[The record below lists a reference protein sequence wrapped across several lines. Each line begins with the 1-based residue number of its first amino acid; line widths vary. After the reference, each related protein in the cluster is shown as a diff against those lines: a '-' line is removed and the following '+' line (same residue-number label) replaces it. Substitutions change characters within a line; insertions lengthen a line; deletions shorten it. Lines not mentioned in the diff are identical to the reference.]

1 MKKIL
6 LLTLSLIC
14 VLVTH
19 AQITVST
26 NHINDNGNGSVT
38 FNVENTNT
46 YDIIL
51 TGINCHL
58 GTTANNN
65 VQLLYRT
72 TPFVDNAAPWDF
84 GTVGDGQNGWISA
97 GTGSLASD
105 VLNGVVPAL
114 ANLNLI
120 IPAGSTYQLGFS
132 ASTLQYMS
140 LTAGAGINTFSAG
153 GVDLLT
159 GDGISWGGTP
169 YPSTPSFYP
178 RGFIG
183 GISFIPAISCTGA
196 PVVGLASASVSSAC
210 PSSSF
215 NLTLPNAVI
224 TTGLTYQ
231 WQSAPSATGP
241 WTDILSGTGSSLVTS
256 QSVATWYQCV
266 VTCTSAGLSTTSGAV
281 QVGVNPFMDCYCT
294 SIPTSAID
302 EEIYNVNING
312 GTTDPAYSGV
322 NGCAGA
328 APGPGSILGRYSN
341 FKTLP
346 AITNVTAGQTVTF
359 SIDQDEC
366 DGPTYYSNGIG
377 MWIDFN
383 QNGSFTDQD
392 EAVFIEQLTA
402 IGPRTVTGSFTVP
415 ITAVAGNTV
424 VRVIAAENYSGSLL
438 QPCMTYG
445 YGETEDYLINI
456 INATPC
462 SGTPDAG
469 TAISSLATA
478 CPTESFMLSLDSATI
493 ASGITYQ
500 WVSSTALSGPWTA
513 LAGATSSTFNTTISE
528 DTYFACILTCTNS
541 AAIDTSSTVLVLSTP
556 FLNCYCTSEATNPAD
571 EEIFN
576 VTLAGIDNSSDCS
589 TTGGLGSILNMYSDY
604 TADVAPAQLVQTT
617 DYPISVEIGTC
628 SGNWG
633 NWTKVWIDYNQNG
646 SFSDAGEE
654 VYSSAASTVGAHFEN
669 GIVSIP
675 LSATTGLTRMRVK
688 VVEFETAGMTPCGN
702 YTWGETE
709 DYFVNIL
716 PAPNC
721 ANPTN
726 IVANTEIDSILT
738 TWSWNQTIL
747 PSTGFN
753 MQLVSMGSAFNTGT
767 TYVLDN
773 NFSDTLFDSEFMAG
787 QSFQMYLQAVCGQDT
802 SYFIGPFDV
811 VMPLSNDTIC
821 GAQMLPVNNVMHVFN
836 NTGATIDANEIAI
849 VPPATGAQTET
860 GWENQ
865 SLNLTTWFKFVAPP
879 SGSVRVNCTGITYN
893 GQAAVYG
900 SSACDN
906 IASFQMMAAND
917 NDMIGTSVAPNFS
930 VCGLTPG
937 SEYYIMHDAFNG
949 TSGNYGIAIKE
960 IVLDAGVQGEVL
972 EVCYGDTVNL
982 FNGIANYDLGGV
994 WTQTIPT
1001 LGLQG
1006 NLFITN
1012 GLASI
1017 PFTFTYTLTDGCAND
1032 ASTAQVD
1039 VFSPSQ
1045 AGEDGAFTVCLN
1057 EPFNLLQG
1065 LGGIVDI
1072 GGTWYDPSNA
1082 ALAGNLDTSSNIPG
1096 FFNYDYIAGNGVCPD
1111 DTSNVLVTV
1120 NGACDYTASIGD
1132 LSGAF
1137 DMYPN
1142 PTSDVLN
1149 IVNEMDFMIE
1159 SIQVLDMQ
1167 GKVVMNM
1174 AKGSFANNA
1183 IELSMKAL
1191 QTGVYMVR
1199 LNGTEK
1205 TITNRVVKQ

>member
-1 MKKIL
+1 MKTKIYAYLASLSVMATML
-6 LLTLSLIC
+6 LSGVSHAQCTNSSEYPFGGATAPTVGAPLTTISTCSYLSEYSALNFVDAVTIYQCAITTGGYVTIREGSPTGPVIASGISPLQWNSTVAGTYYAHWNVDATCATATGCVTTTMTYISPANACSNPVAAGTSVANPAAACPAANFALSL
-14 VLVTH
+14 
-19 AQITVST
+19 
-26 NHINDNGNGSVT
+26 NGAT
-38 FNVENTNT
+38 
-46 YDIIL
+46 
-51 TGINCHL
+51 L
-58 GTTANNN
+58 G
-65 VQLLYRT
+65 
-72 TPFVDNAAPWDF
+72 
-84 GTVGDGQNGWISA
+84 
-97 GTGSLASD
+97 
-105 VLNGVVPAL
+105 
-114 ANLNLI
+114 
-120 IPAGSTYQLGFS
+120 
-132 ASTLQYMS
+132 
-140 LTAGAGINTFSAG
+140 
-153 GVDLLT
+153 
-159 GDGISWGGTP
+159 
-169 YPSTPSFYP
+169 
-178 RGFIG
+178 
-183 GISFIPAISCTGA
+183 
-196 PVVGLASASVSSAC
+196 
-210 PSSSF
+210 
-215 NLTLPNAVI
+215 
-224 TTGLTYQ
+224 TGLTYQ
-231 WQSAPSATGP
+231 WQSSATATGP
-241 WTDILSGTGSSLVTS
+241 WSDIVGATSSSYSLQQATDTY
-256 QSVATWYQCV
+256 YQCV
-266 VTCTSAGLSTTSGAV
+266 VTCSAGSTGTSTPV
-281 QVGVNPFMDCYCT
+281 LVTMNPFYNCYCNSAAT
-294 SIPTSAID
+294 STAD
-302 EEIYNVNING
+302 EEILNVTVNG
-312 GTTDPAYSGV
+312 GSTDPLYANANSCSTV
-322 NGCAGA
+322 
-328 APGPGSILGRYSN
+328 APGPGSVASKYSN

-346 AITNVTAGQTVTF
+346 AITSVITGQSVAF
-359 SIDQDEC
+359 SITQDEC
-366 DGPTYYSNGIG
+366 ELGTYYANGIG
-377 MWIDFN
+377 VWIDFN
-383 QNGSFTDQD
+383 QNGIFTDPGED
-392 EAVFIEQLTA
+392 VFVEATTTT
-402 IGPRTVTGSFTVP
+402 GPRIVSGSFNIP
-415 ITAVAGNTV
+415 ITAVPGNTAMRIV
-424 VRVIAAENYSGSLL
+424 CAESYSSTSFTPIS
-438 QPCMTYG
+438 PCLTYG

-456 INATPC
+456 VAANNCAGTITGGTTVTSATPV
-462 SGTPDAG
+462 
-469 TAISSLATA
+469 
-478 CPTESFMLSLDSATI
+478 CPSTSVTLSTTGSTL

-500 WVSSTALSGPWTA
+500 WQSAASATGPWTNIS
-513 LAGATSSTFNTTISE
+513 GATNNTYATTVGV
-528 DTYFACILTCTNS
+528 DTYFQLQMTCTAS
-541 AAIDTSSTVLVLSTP
+541 GSVATSTP
-556 FLNCYCTSEATNPAD
+556 VVVVSNPFFNCYCNTVNAGGAGSLMDIISMNGYVNNTAATNPTASP
-571 EEIFN
+571 F
-576 VTLAGIDNSSDCS
+576 
-589 TTGGLGSILNMYSDY
+589 Y
-604 TADVAPAQLVQTT
+604 TAFTNGPSVIQGMDYNLDVTVQAPSMYTGAIV
-617 DYPISVEIGTC
+617 S
-628 SGNWG
+628 
-633 NWTKVWIDYNQNG
+633 VWIDYDHNGAYDASEWTQVGTNIAGGTTASVNIAVPITALTGNTGMRIRSRGNFNQNG
-646 SFSDAGEE
+646 AGDACTNMG
-654 VYSSAASTVGAHFEN
+654 S
-669 GIVSIP
+669 
-675 LSATTGLTRMRVK
+675 
-688 VVEFETAGMTPCGN
+688 
-702 YTWGETE
+702 GETE
-709 DYFVNIL
+709 DYVINIL

-726 IVANTEIDSILT
+726 IVVNTEIDSILT
-738 TWSWNQTIL
+738 TWTWNQTIL

-753 MQLVSMGSAFNTGT
+753 MQLVNMGSAFNTGT

-787 QSFQMYLQAVCGQDT
+787 QSFQMYLQTVCGQDT
-802 SYFIGPFDV
+802 SYFIGPFNV

-836 NTGATIDANEIAI
+836 NTGATIDANEIAM

-879 SGSVRVNCTGITYN
+879 SGSVRVNCTGMTYN

-900 SSACDN
+900 SSSCSN

-917 NDMIGTSVAPNFS
+917 NDMMGTSVAPNFS

-949 TSGNYGIAIKE
+949 TAGNYGIAIKE

-1032 ASTAQVD
+1032 SSPAQVD

-1065 LGGIVDI
+1065 LGGIVDL
-1072 GGTWYDPSNA
+1072 GGTWYDPSNV

-1120 NGACDYTASIGD
+1120 NGACDFTASLGD

-1142 PTSDVLN
+1142 PTNDVLN
-1149 IVNEMDFMIE
+1149 IVNEMDFTIE
-1159 SIQVLDMQ
+1159 SVQVLDMQ
-1167 GKVVMNM
+1167 GKVVMSM

>member
-1 MKKIL
+1 MKTKIYAYLASLSVMVTML
-6 LLTLSLIC
+6 LNGVS
-14 VLVTH
+14 H
-19 AQITVST
+19 AQCTNAFDFGIATAPTVGAPLTTIST
-26 NHINDNGNGSVT
+26 CSYLSEYSTLNFVDAATI
-38 FNVENTNT
+38 
-46 YDIIL
+46 YQCAIL
-51 TGINCHL
+51 TGGYITIRQ
-58 GTTANNN
+58 GTPTGPVIASGVSPLQWNS
-65 VQLLYRT
+65 
-72 TPFVDNAAPWDF
+72 
-84 GTVGDGQNGWISA
+84 TVA
-97 GTGSLASD
+97 GTYYAHWNVDAACATATGCVETTMTYISPANACTNPVAAGAAVSNPAAACPAANFALS
-105 VLNGVVPAL
+105 LNGA
-114 ANLNLI
+114 
-120 IPAGSTYQLGFS
+120 TLG
-132 ASTLQYMS
+132 
-140 LTAGAGINTFSAG
+140 
-153 GVDLLT
+153 
-159 GDGISWGGTP
+159 
-169 YPSTPSFYP
+169 
-178 RGFIG
+178 
-183 GISFIPAISCTGA
+183 
-196 PVVGLASASVSSAC
+196 
-210 PSSSF
+210 
-215 NLTLPNAVI
+215 
-224 TTGLTYQ
+224 TGLTYQ
-231 WQSAPSATGP
+231 WESSTTATGP
-241 WTDILSGTGSSLVTS
+241 WTAIAGATTSSYTLQ
-256 QSVATWYQCV
+256 QSVDTYYQCV
-266 VTCTSAGLSTTSGAV
+266 VTCSAGSVGTSTPVLVTM
-281 QVGVNPFMDCYCT
+281 NPFYNCYCN
-294 SIPTSAID
+294 SAALYPAD
-302 EEIYNVNING
+302 EEIFNVTVNG
-312 GTTDPAYSGV
+312 GSTDPLYANANACSTV
-322 NGCAGA
+322 
-328 APGPGSILGRYSN
+328 APGPGSVLSKYSN

-346 AITNVTAGQTVTF
+346 AITSVITGQSVAF
-359 SIDQDEC
+359 SINQDEC
-366 DGPTYYSNGIG
+366 ELGTYYPNGIG
-377 MWIDFN
+377 VWIDFN
-383 QNGSFTDQD
+383 QNGLFTDLG
-392 EAVFIEQLTA
+392 EEVFIESTTTV
-402 IGPRTVTGSFTVP
+402 GPRVVSGSFNIP
-415 ITAVAGNTV
+415 ITAVSGNTAMRIV
-424 VRVIAAENYSGSLL
+424 CAENYSSTTFVPLS
-438 QPCMTYG
+438 PCLSYG

-456 INATPC
+456 VAANNCAGTITGGTTVTSATPV
-462 SGTPDAG
+462 
-469 TAISSLATA
+469 
-478 CPTESFMLSLDSATI
+478 CPSTSVTLSTTGSTL

-500 WVSSTALSGPWTA
+500 WQSAASATGPWTNI
-513 LAGATSSTFNTTISE
+513 AGATNNTYATTVGV
-528 DTYFACILTCTNS
+528 DTYFQLQMTCTAS
-541 AAIDTSSTVLVLSTP
+541 ASVATSTPVLVVSNP
-556 FLNCYCTSEATNPAD
+556 FFNCYCNTVNAGGAGSLMDIISMNGFVNNTAATNPTA
-571 EEIFN
+571 
-576 VTLAGIDNSSDCS
+576 SP
-589 TTGGLGSILNMYSDY
+589 YY
-604 TADVAPAQLVQTT
+604 TAFTNGPSVIQGMDYSLDVTVEAPSLYTGAIV
-617 DYPISVEIGTC
+617 S
-628 SGNWG
+628 
-633 NWTKVWIDYNQNG
+633 VWIDYDHNGAYDASEWTQVGTNIAGGTTGSVNITIPITALTGNTGMRVRSRGNFNQNG
-646 SFSDAGEE
+646 AGDACTNMG
-654 VYSSAASTVGAHFEN
+654 S
-669 GIVSIP
+669 
-675 LSATTGLTRMRVK
+675 
-688 VVEFETAGMTPCGN
+688 
-702 YTWGETE
+702 GETE
-709 DYFVNIL
+709 DYVINIL

-738 TWSWNQTIL
+738 TWSWNQTLL
-747 PSTGFN
+747 PVTGFN
-753 MQLVSMGSAFNTGT
+753 MQLVNAGSAFNTGT

-802 SYFIGPFDV
+802 SYFIGPFNV

-821 GAQMLPVNNVMHVFN
+821 GAQLLPVNNVMHVFN
-836 NTGATIDANEIAI
+836 NTGATIDANEIAMA
-849 VPPATGAQTET
+849 PPATGAQTET

-865 SLNLTTWFKFVAPP
+865 NLNLTTWFKFVAPP
-879 SGSVRVNCTGITYN
+879 SGSVRVNCTGMTYN

-930 VCGLTPG
+930 ACGLTPG
-937 SEYYIMHDAFNG
+937 TEYYIMHDSHNA

-1032 ASTAQVD
+1032 SSPAQVD

-1065 LGGIVDI
+1065 LGGIVDL
-1072 GGTWYDPSNA
+1072 GGTWYDPSNV

-1120 NGACDYTASIGD
+1120 NGACDFTASLGD
-1132 LSGAF
+1132 LSGTF

-1142 PTSDVLN
+1142 PTNDVLN
-1149 IVNEMDFMIE
+1149 IVNEMDFTIE

>member
-1 MKKIL
+1 MKTRIY
-6 LLTLSLIC
+6 
-14 VLVTH
+14 V
-19 AQITVST
+19 
-26 NHINDNGNGSVT
+26 
-38 FNVENTNT
+38 F
-46 YDIIL
+46 
-51 TGINCHL
+51 
-58 GTTANNN
+58 
-65 VQLLYRT
+65 
-72 TPFVDNAAPWDF
+72 
-84 GTVGDGQNGWISA
+84 
-97 GTGSLASD
+97 LASLS
-105 VLNGVVPAL
+105 VMASMLLNGVSHAQCTNGSEYPFGGASAPTAVATLTTISTCSFQSEYSALNFVEAATIYQCAIGTGGYVTIRQGTPTGPVVASGISPLQWTSTVAGTYYAHWNVDALCTTATNCVTTTMTYISPATACTNPVL
-114 ANLNLI
+114 A
-120 IPAGSTYQLGFS
+120 GTSS
-132 ASTLQYMS
+132 AS
-140 LTAGAGINTFSAG
+140 
-153 GVDLLT
+153 
-159 GDGISWGGTP
+159 
-169 YPSTPSFYP
+169 
-178 RGFIG
+178 
-183 GISFIPAISCTGA
+183 PAA
-196 PVVGLASASVSSAC
+196 AC
-210 PSSSF
+210 PSANFSLSL
-215 NLTLPNAVI
+215 NGATI
-224 TTGLTYQ
+224 GTGLSYQ
-231 WQSAPSATGP
+231 WQSSLSATGP
-241 WTDILSGTGSSLVTS
+241 WADIAGATTANYSLQ
-256 QSVATWYQCV
+256 QSVDTYYQCV
-266 VTCTSAGLSTTSGAV
+266 VTCSAGSTGTSTPV
-281 QVGVNPFMDCYCT
+281 LVTMNPFYNCYCNSAAT
-294 SIPTSAID
+294 VPTAD
-302 EEIYNVNING
+302 EEIYNVTVNG
-312 GTTDPAYSGV
+312 GSTNALYANA
-322 NGCAGA
+322 NGCSTP
-328 APGPGSILGRYSN
+328 APGPGSILGGYSN

-346 AITNVTAGQTVTF
+346 AITTVTTGQSVAF
-359 SIDQDEC
+359 SISQDEC
-366 DGPTYYSNGIG
+366 DGATYYANGIG
-377 MWIDFN
+377 IWVDFN
-383 QNGSFTDQD
+383 QNGLFTDPGED
-392 EAVFIEQLTA
+392 VFVEAATT
-402 IGPRTVTGSFTVP
+402 IGPRVVTGSFNIP
-415 ITAVAGNTV
+415 ITAVAGSTAM
-424 VRVIAAENYSGSLL
+424 RIICAEGASSTSPFLPL
-438 QPCMTYG
+438 TPCLSYG

-456 INATPC
+456 VPAVACAGTITGGTTVTSATPV
-462 SGTPDAG
+462 
-469 TAISSLATA
+469 
-478 CPTESFMLSLDSATI
+478 CPSTTVTLSTTGSTL

-500 WVSSTALSGPWTA
+500 WQSATSVTGPWTNIP
-513 LAGATSSTFNTTISE
+513 GATSNTYATTVGV
-528 DTYFACILTCTNS
+528 DTYFQLEMTCTAS
-541 AAIDTSSTVLVLSTP
+541 ASVATSTPVLVVSNP
-556 FLNCYCTSEATNPAD
+556 FYNCYCNTVNAGGDGSLLNEVAMNGYVNNTSASNPTA
-571 EEIFN
+571 
-576 VTLAGIDNSSDCS
+576 SP
-589 TTGGLGSILNMYSDY
+589 YY
-604 TADVAPAQLVQTT
+604 TAFTNGPSVIQGMDYSLDVTVQSPSIYTGA
-617 DYPISVEIGTC
+617 IVS
-628 SGNWG
+628 
-633 NWTKVWIDYNQNG
+633 VWIDYDQNGAYDASEWTQVGTNIAGGTTATVNIAVPITALTGNTGMRIRSRGNFNQNG
-646 SFSDAGEE
+646 AGDACTNMG
-654 VYSSAASTVGAHFEN
+654 S
-669 GIVSIP
+669 
-675 LSATTGLTRMRVK
+675 
-688 VVEFETAGMTPCGN
+688 
-702 YTWGETE
+702 GETE
-709 DYFVNIL
+709 DYVINIL

-726 IVANTEIDSILT
+726 IVVNTEIDSILT

-753 MQLVSMGSAFNTGT
+753 MQLVNMGSAFNTGT

-802 SYFIGPFDV
+802 SYFIGPFNV

-836 NTGATIDANEIAI
+836 NTGATIDANEIAMA
-849 VPPATGAQTET
+849 PPATGAQTET

-865 SLNLTTWFKFVAPP
+865 NLNLTTWFKFVAPP
-879 SGSVRVNCTGITYN
+879 SGSVRVNCTGMTYN

-917 NDMIGTSVAPNFS
+917 NDMMGTSVAPNFS
-930 VCGLTPG
+930 ACGLTPG
-937 SEYYIMHDAFNG
+937 TEYYIMHDSHNA

-1032 ASTAQVD
+1032 SSPAQVD

-1065 LGGIVDI
+1065 LGGIVDL
-1072 GGTWYDPSNA
+1072 GGTWYDPSNV

-1096 FFNYDYIAGNGVCPD
+1096 FFNYDYIAGNGVCPN

-1120 NGACDYTASIGD
+1120 NGACDFTASLGD

-1142 PTSDVLN
+1142 PTNDVLN
-1149 IVNEMDFMIE
+1149 IVNEMDFTIE